1 MPDSVYLLIIFAL
14 LVLYWKEARKT
25 NLQMGLPG
33 GS

>member
-14 LVLYWKEARKT
+14 LVLYWKEARIT
-25 NLQMGLPG
+25 NLGNNSG

>member
-25 NLQMGLPG
+25 NLYQSGMGC
-33 GS
+33 